1 MMAVPISGTMLTPDQ
16 PQEKEPV
23 MTEKRQPLHSG
34 GCQCGAVRYALYA
47 EPYGPHICHC
57 RMCQK
62 AFGSFFA
69 ALAVVDLHDFAW
81 TRGAPSVFLSSAQ
94 VERGFCS
101 ACGTPLTFRDLETE
115 RIDLS
120 IGSLDAPARVRPE
133 RQIGVESRVPWFAE
147 LAALPEARTDEAV
160 APERL
165 AGLESRQHPDRD
177 TETWPPRS

>member
-1 MMAVPISGTMLTPDQ
+1 M
-16 PQEKEPV
+16 
-23 MTEKRQPLHSG
+23 
-34 GCQCGAVRYALYA
+34 
-47 EPYGPHICHC
+47 
-57 RMCQK
+57 
-62 AFGSFFA
+62 
-69 ALAVVDLHDFAW
+69 VDLHDFAW

-101 ACGTPLTFRDLETE
+101 ACGTPLTIHDLGTE

-160 APERL
+160 APELL
-165 AGLESRQHPDRD
+165 AGIESRQHPDRD
-177 TETWPPRS
+177 TEAWPPQS